1 MRIYTVTLN
10 PSIDYIVEVD
20 GLQLGGLNR
29 MTRDLKLPG
38 GKGINVSRVLKR
50 LGADTTAMG
59 FLGGFTGDFIEEFLR
74 DEAINADFVRIGDGD
89 TRINIKLKHGE
100 ETEINGGGPAITGE
114 EANALVEKLSLL
126 RKGDLV
132 ILAGSLPPSLPGD
145 FYEQLIRRCRMQGAE
160 FVIDTTGEPLRRAL
174 AYQPLLAKPNH
185 HELAELFGVVI
196 ETREQLITYG
206 RRLLE
211 EGAQHVLISMAG
223 EGALFIT
230 GNEVYHA
237 NVPPGKVR
245 NSVGAGDSMIA
256 GFSGTLAMGGDLMEA
271 FRVGVAS
278 GSATAF
284 SDDLAERVLIDELRA
299 RVSIVKVE

>member
-1 MRIYTVTLN
+1 MMIYTLTLN

-20 GLQLGGLNR
+20 DLQLGGLNR
-29 MTRDLKLPG
+29 MKRDLKHPG

-59 FLGGFTGDFIEEFLR
+59 FLGGFTGDFIEAALQKEG
-74 DEAINADFVRIGDGD
+74 IPADFVRIRGGE

-100 ETEINGGGPAITGE
+100 ETEINGGGPPITAE
-114 EANALVEKLSLL
+114 EANALVEKLSIL
-126 RKGDLV
+126 REGDLV
-132 ILAGSLPPSLPGD
+132 ILAGSLPSTLPGD
-145 FYEQLIRRCRMQGAE
+145 FYEQLIRMCQKQGAE

-174 AYQPLLAKPNH
+174 AYHPLLVKPNH

-196 ETREQLITYG
+196 ETREQLIAYG
-206 RRLLE
+206 RKLLE

-223 EGALFIT
+223 EGALLIS
-230 GNEVYHA
+230 GDEVYHA

-256 GFSGTLAMGGDLMEA
+256 GFTGMLALGGDLMEA
-271 FRVGVAS
+271 FRAGVAS

-284 SDDLAERVLIDELRA
+284 SDDLAERGLIEELRTQ
-299 RVSIVKVE
+299 VSIEKIG